1 MHRHSQMQLQPRMR
15 AQLILDSLMPL
26 SLSLCH
32 HVSFFLGF
40 NSKLQLLRL
49 ILLQKFMYIFHQC
62 VTLCREPFL
71 IAASEV
77 LLKHL
82 LISER
87 VAWQVLKSPPSDH
100 CGYHNCH
107 GLRLLFWR
115 KYPHPAMPDR
125 CFFSSFWSFSH
136 LSSFSLLSGDS
147 HRQSSPRII

>member
-40 NSKLQLLRL
+40 DSKLQLLRL
-49 ILLQKFMYIFHQC
+49 ILLQKFMHVFHQC

-71 IAASEV
+71 IVASEV

-100 CGYHNCH
+100 
-107 GLRLLFWR
+107 RAITT
-115 KYPHPAMPDR
+115 AMVSD
-125 CFFSSFWSFSH
+125 FFSEENILILPCQTDVFFFI
-136 LSSFSLLSGDS
+136 LFILPLVIIQSSFGRFS
-147 HRQSSPRII
+147 SSPRII